1 MKELDKQ
8 RLPKWFDGELY
19 DEGATV
25 QNRFSGEKYELNN
38 VELSM
43 YDFVMGATICME
55 VGMPCNVSELRKGLD
70 WFRKNNSEA
79 YMVLLDYMRLMTDIT
94 KCDGKECTM
103 KETCWR
109 YKAPKDYYQSY
120 FTESPHNNK
129 VDEANN
135 TICEYYWKQDKLS
148 GEKNRGINLK

>member
-1 MKELDKQ
+1 MRQNEKLLKNMKELDKQ

-43 YDFVMGATICME
+43 YDFVMGATMCME
-55 VGMPCNVSELRKGLD
+55 MGMPCNVTELRQGLS

-79 YMVLLDYMRLMTDIT
+79 YMVLLD
-94 KCDGKECTM
+94 
-103 KETCWR
+103 
-109 YKAPKDYYQSY
+109 
-120 FTESPHNNK
+120 
-129 VDEANN
+129 
-135 TICEYYWKQDKLS
+135 
-148 GEKNRGINLK
+148 